1 MPYKP
6 SDVTKGAVSKAGEAT
21 IDVARKARRKAFDEA
36 SKRGVHW
43 WQLPLPGQ
51 LAALALF
58 REDLREFNLYGTETP
73 QNGGA
78 AVVSE
83 PPPYR
88 TYDGAQTD
96 PDDPLMGKS
105 GMRFGRN

>member
-6 SDVTKGAVSKAGEAT
+6 GDITKGAASKAGEAT
-21 IDVARKARRKAFDEA
+21 LGVARSARRKVFDEA

-58 REDLREFNLYGTETP
+58 REDLREFNLYGTESPRWAPSWPSRLPT
-73 QNGGA
+73 
-78 AVVSE
+78 E
-83 PPPYR
+83 PTTGLRPILRIP
-88 TYDGAQTD
+88 
-96 PDDPLMGKS
+96 
-105 GMRFGRN
+105 